1 MGERFR
7 LDKDKYESIVFTV
20 CGLVRLRIKSLVIER
35 IKDPEIGK
43 TIDVLQT
50 HIFSSKLNFDAI

>member
-1 MGERFR
+1 